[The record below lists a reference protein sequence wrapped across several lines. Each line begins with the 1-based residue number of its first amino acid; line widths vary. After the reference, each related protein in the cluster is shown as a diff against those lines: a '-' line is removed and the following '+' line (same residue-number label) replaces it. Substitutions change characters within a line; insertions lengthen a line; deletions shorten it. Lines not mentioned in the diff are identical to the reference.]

1 MTIKELQRRRRNGAS
16 LKILADL
23 AGCTITEI
31 EEALAHSDGS
41 YVADASDVSGKVNY
55 TFDTEKAMALYE
67 EGYNDQEIGERVGI
81 SGSRICVWRKNE
93 GLPTKHG
100 RRVRRLDRTAI
111 EALHREG
118 LRPTDICRRLDIS
131 RMTYYRWK
139 DENGIPNRP
148 KWDQQK
154 ALELYKSGLVD
165 REVAE
170 RVGISSETIG
180 NWRREKGL
188 SANGRRRVSR

>member
-1 MTIKELQRRRRNGAS
+1 MTIKELQQRRKNGAS
-16 LKILADL
+16 LEVLADL
-23 AGCTITEI
+23 ADCTIAEVK
-31 EEALAHSDGS
+31 EALAHSDGS
-41 YVADASDVSGKVNY
+41 YVVDPLEVYEKVNY

-165 REVAE
+165 REVADK
-170 RVGISSETIG
+170 VGISSETIG
-180 NWRREKGL
+180 NWRREQGL
-188 SANGRRRVSR
+188 PANGGRRVLR